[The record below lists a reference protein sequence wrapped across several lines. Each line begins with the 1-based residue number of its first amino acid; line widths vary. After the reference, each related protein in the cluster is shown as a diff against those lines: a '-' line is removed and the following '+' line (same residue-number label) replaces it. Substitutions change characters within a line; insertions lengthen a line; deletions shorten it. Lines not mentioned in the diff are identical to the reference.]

1 MVTDSY
7 LNHSDLNMKEMLKLL
22 IFNYIIW
29 DYLWS
34 YGDHSIS
41 TFIYLFI
48 HLFIY
53 LFIYSSFNLFIWYI
67 TSVEFLC
74 VQ

>member
-1 MVTDSY
+1 MMTD
-7 LNHSDLNMKEMLKLL
+7 NNLNMKEILKLL
-22 IFNYIIW
+22 IFNYIIS

-48 HLFIY
+48 Y
-53 LFIYSSFNLFIWYI
+53 LFINLFIWYI
-67 TSVEFLC
+67 TSVQFLC